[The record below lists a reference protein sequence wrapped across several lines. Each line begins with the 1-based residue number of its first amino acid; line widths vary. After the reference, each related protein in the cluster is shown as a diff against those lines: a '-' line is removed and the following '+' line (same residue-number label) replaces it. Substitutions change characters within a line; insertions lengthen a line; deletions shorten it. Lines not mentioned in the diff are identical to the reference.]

1 MQSAETLPNDY
12 QSSDEKIM
20 LREFSR
26 RCKLPNNVFRFDEN
40 GITVSFVNNI
50 WVRVEIPILEILG
63 SGLINETDKKTL
75 RKKSNLKTE
84 KIADEDTFEGIK
96 KRNCV
101 ASPIQMS
108 SNQRKT
114 VFE

>member
-1 MQSAETLPNDY
+1 
-12 QSSDEKIM
+12 M

-63 SGLINETDKKTL
+63 SGLITETDKKTL
-75 RKKSNLKTE
+75 RKKSNLKVE
-84 KIADEDTFEGIK
+84 KNAEEEASEATKKINCIASSM
-96 KRNCV
+96 NC
-101 ASPIQMS
+101 
-108 SNQRKT
+108 NQRKT